1 MASEVPVGP
10 DISARYEIRIP
21 YLPVAFDC
29 DRDLVEERRSYA
41 LELTERPPDSVLE
54 VASPTTGVDD
64 YSDKRLD
71 YAPLSV
77 AASNQ

>member
-1 MASEVPVGP
+1 M
-10 DISARYEIRIP
+10 
-21 YLPVAFDC
+21 AFDC

-41 LELTERPPDSVLE
+41 LELMERSPDSVLE
-54 VASPTTGVDD
+54 VASPTTGVND
-64 YSDKRLD
+64 YSDERLD